1 MLPPVDSLDRST
13 SSPNNM
19 PPLVD
24 SRDKSASKP
33 NNKNTLMFSPVEP
46 FARQAQR
53 IDMMSSICEGGPSFR
68 VRREEMRK
76 NRRTERVGFGLWW
89 RSCSIFYLEVT
100 GGAVLIRKTVVEE
113 TQFQYTFW
121 SRIPSFPSARSS

>member
-24 SRDKSASKP
+24 SRDKSASNP

-46 FARQAQR
+46 FARQAQK
-53 IDMMSSICEGGPSFR
+53 IDKISSIREGGPSFR

-76 NRRTERVGFGLWW
+76 NRRTEGLSLGSLQKW
-89 RSCSIFYLEVT
+89 RRYHL
-100 GGAVLIRKTVVEE
+100 
-113 TQFQYTFW
+113 YT
-121 SRIPSFPSARSS
+121 ILD